1 MLNFMEKSCHVK
13 NKPERLINM
22 EEIIKP
28 IYIVN
33 SLLGLFPYS
42 IKYNKAKKIYET
54 VNKSMYINSLC
65 SISFMLIIYT
75 FSILY
80 TKNIMQSPEDVK
92 MIEVIRTK
100 INYVSELST
109 LVIFITV
116 AYICA
121 YLHRDKYIK
130 ALNMIISTWYDVTSN
145 SKSQAILSDLRLH
158 VNIVTI
164 ATLFI
169 IIIAQFVMN
178 FTRNS
183 SIWKIFLVTFTFDMS
198 QAIQFILLAL
208 HYTLVMML
216 VAILESLNDH
226 CLSLTFNN
234 KIIVRDVVE
243 VKPKVMITLRQMELA
258 YIKAFEIKIFINEI
272 FQGPVLVSAL
282 QCFHSIVSESHTIYH
297 GVLVENS
304 FSVHDTL
311 HCFIWIV
318 YQILKIY
325 SLSYAGNLLK
335 LKVSTITVTL
345 RISPMT

>member
-1 MLNFMEKSCHVK
+1 MLSFKEKFCHVK
-13 NKPERLINM
+13 NITERLINI

-33 SLLGLFPYS
+33 SLLGLFPYT
-42 IKYNKAKKIYET
+42 IKYNKTKKIYES

-65 SISFMLIIYT
+65 SISVILIIYI
-75 FSILY
+75 FSILFI
-80 TKNIMQSPEDVK
+80 KNIMQTPEDVE
-92 MIEVIRTK
+92 MIEVIMTK
-100 INYVSELST
+100 INYVLELST

-130 ALNMIISTWYDVTSN
+130 ALNMIISTWYDVTNN

-164 ATLFI
+164 ASLFTVI
-169 IIIAQFVMN
+169 ILQFAMN

-183 SIWKIFLVTFTFDMS
+183 SIWKIVLVTFTFDMS
-198 QAIQFILLAL
+198 QAIQFIVLAL
-208 HYTLVMML
+208 HYTMTMML
-216 VAILESLNDH
+216 VAILENLNEH
-226 CLSLTFNN
+226 CLLLTFNN
-234 KIIVRDVVE
+234 KIIVSDVVE
-243 VKPKVMITLRQMELA
+243 VKPKARLTLRQMELA

-272 FQGPVLVSAL
+272 FQGPILISSL
-282 QCFHSIVSESHTIYH
+282 QCFHSIVSEAHTIYH

-304 FSVHDTL
+304 LSVHDTL

-318 YQILKIY
+318 YQIFKIY
-325 SLSYAGNLLK
+325 SFSYAGNLLK
-335 LKVSTITVTL
+335 LKV
-345 RISPMT
+345 